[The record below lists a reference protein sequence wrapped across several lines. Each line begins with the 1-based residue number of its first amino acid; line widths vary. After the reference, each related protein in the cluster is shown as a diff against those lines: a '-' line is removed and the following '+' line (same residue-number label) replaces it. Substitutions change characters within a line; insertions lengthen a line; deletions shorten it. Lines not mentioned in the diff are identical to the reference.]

1 MTVWVCTQLYH
12 LLHYLG
18 QVTITSFH
26 LSFLIS
32 LVLHKAAVNISE
44 FTVPCLL

>member
-1 MTVWVCTQLYH
+1 MSLLTIDLLY
-12 LLHYLG
+12 YLG

-32 LVLHKAAVNISE
+32 LLLHKAAVNISE
-44 FTVPCLL
+44 LTVACLL